1 MGELTMA
8 IVLATMTVMGV
19 PTDKASPSKKATQVL
34 CGAMNIYHESRG
46 ESDIGMVAVAHVVRN
61 RVKSRQWPNNTCDV
75 VYQSNQFSWTND
87 GISNIPDLD
96 NPINRESFIKSAW
109 VHIVASNHD
118 DITNGSTH
126 YHKVGHT
133 PYWSYGMTSTAIIK
147 DHIFYK

>member
-1 MGELTMA
+1 MQEQSMA

-19 PTDKASPSKKATQVL
+19 PTDKASPSKKATEVL

-46 ESDIGMVAVAHVVRN
+46 EPDLGMTAVAHVVRN
-61 RVKSRQWPNNTCDV
+61 RVESSRWPNTTCGV
-75 VYQSNQFSWTND
+75 VYQSNQFSWVND
-87 GISNIPDLD
+87 GISNMPDLD

-109 VHIVASNHD
+109 IHIIASNHE

-126 YHKVGHT
+126 YHKVDMK
-133 PYWSYGMTSTAIIK
+133 PYWSYGMTTTAIIK